1 MYFLSSRKSIM
12 MIQGITGW
20 SNSPQSLGREKIIQE
35 SISERGISTVCT
47 NARQEGKKA
56 KEPSF
61 STDKTRGNGY
71 KLKHVK
77 FNLNKRK
84 HFFFF
89 CEGSQRL
96 EEVFR
101 EAVESPPVEILKT
114 QPGTVLGNLL

>member
-1 MYFLSSRKSIM
+1 M

-84 HFFFF
+84 HFFF
-89 CEGSQRL
+89 L
-96 EEVFR
+96 
-101 EAVESPPVEILKT
+101 
-114 QPGTVLGNLL
+114 

>member
-1 MYFLSSRKSIM
+1 MYFLSSRRSVM

-84 HFFFF
+84 HFFF

-101 EAVESPPVEILKT
+101 EAVESPFVEILKT